1 MKFHFHNIIF
11 YDMIQDV
18 FKYKNNI
25 IGVGM
30 NNKTDFLTGK
40 CLVAMPNI
48 LDERFSQSLIY
59 ICSHNQEGA
68 MGFIVNKKIKEFS
81 FTDLATQL
89 PITPLQP
96 IAPIDLHHGGP
107 LEKIRGFVLHTTDY
121 IKNDTLVINDQ
132 IALSSSIDIIT
143 DIAFGIGPKDN
154 LIALG
159 YSSWSAK
166 QLENEIKNNNWLVI
180 TPNTELVFRTKD
192 EDKWQ
197 KAIDEIGIDINR
209 LSYTTGHA

>member
-1 MKFHFHNIIF
+1 
-11 YDMIQDV
+11 MILYKLV
-18 FKYKNNI
+18 FKSKNNI
-25 IGVGM
+25 IGIGM

-40 CLVAMPNI
+40 CLVAMPNMT
-48 LDERFSQSLIY
+48 DEHFAHSLIY
-59 ICSHNQEGA
+59 ICSHSEEGA

-81 FTDLATQL
+81 FADLATQL
-89 PITPLQP
+89 PINPLRP
-96 IAPIDLHHGGP
+96 IAPLDLHQGGP

-121 IKNDTLVINDQ
+121 IKNDTFVIDEN
-132 IALSSSIDIIT
+132 IAVSSSIDILT

-159 YSSWSAK
+159 YSSWTAN
-166 QLENEIKNNNWLVI
+166 QLENEIKNNNWLII

-197 KAIDEIGIDINR
+197 KAMDEMGIDINR
-209 LSYTTGHA
+209 LSYSPGHA

>member
-1 MKFHFHNIIF
+1 
-11 YDMIQDV
+11 
-18 FKYKNNI
+18 
-25 IGVGM
+25 M

-40 CLVAMPNI
+40 CLVAMPHMT
-48 LDERFSQSLIY
+48 DEHFAQTLIY

-81 FTDLATQL
+81 FADLATQL
-89 PITPLQP
+89 PINPISP
-96 IAPIDLHHGGP
+96 IAPIDLHQGGP

-121 IKNDTLVINDQ
+121 IKNDTLVIDKN
-132 IALSSSIDIIT
+132 IAISSSIDILT

-159 YSSWSAK
+159 YTSWKAD
-166 QLENEIKNNNWLVI
+166 QLENEIKNNNWQII
-180 TPNTELVFRTKD
+180 TPDTDLVFRTKD

-197 KAIDEIGIDINR
+197 KAMLEIGIDLSR
-209 LSYTTGHA
+209 LSTDFGHA

>member
-18 FKYKNNI
+18 FMDKNNI

-40 CLVAMPNI
+40 CLVAMPNMT
-48 LDERFSQSLIY
+48 DEHFAQTLIY
-59 ICSHNQEGA
+59 ICSHSTEGA

-81 FTDLATQL
+81 FADLATQL
-89 PITPLQP
+89 PVTPIHP
-96 IAPIDLHHGGP
+96 IMPIDLHAGGP
-107 LEKIRGFVLHTTDY
+107 LEKIRGFVLHSTDY
-121 IKNDTLVINDQ
+121 IKNDTVVIDKN
-132 IALSSSIDIIT
+132 IAISSSIDILT

-159 YSSWSAK
+159 YSSWTAN
-166 QLENEIKNNNWLVI
+166 QLENEIKNNNWLI
-180 TPNTELVFRTKD
+180 TTPDTELVFRTKD

-197 KAIDEIGIDINR
+197 KAMDEIGIDINR
-209 LSYTTGHA
+209 LSYTPGHA